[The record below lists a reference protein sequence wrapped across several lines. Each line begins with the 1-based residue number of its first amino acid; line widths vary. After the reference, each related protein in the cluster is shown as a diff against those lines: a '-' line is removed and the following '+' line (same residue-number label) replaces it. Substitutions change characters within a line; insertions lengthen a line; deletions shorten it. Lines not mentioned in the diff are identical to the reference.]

1 MCNRT
6 TSTMTGGARRRPLR
20 AGVIAGLV
28 ALFSIVIPVL
38 VAADDSLSSRR
49 QVLLLSASLWEA
61 YRWHIVAVVGLI
73 GAQGVLIG
81 ALLLQHRR
89 RRCAETVVRAR
100 LDLETVVPGVAA
112 TFVDLRGAEVD
123 EGIARGLRRVGEHLG
138 LDNALILEFSTD
150 DRAMHLTHLWTAPG
164 VPPPGP
170 PMDLARVPWSVERVR
185 RGEIG
190 RFSALDALRSEGHP
204 SELQ

>member
-6 TSTMTGGARRRPLR
+6 TSTMTGGARRRVLR

-38 VAADDSLSSRR
+38 IAADDSLPSRK

-89 RRCAETVVRAR
+89 RRRAETVVRER
-100 LDLETVVPGVAA
+100 LDLETLLSDLSAS
-112 TFVDLRGAEVD
+112 FLDLRGAEVD
-123 EGIARGLRRVGEHLG
+123 AGIAPAPPPLGAHLRRG
-138 LDNALILEFSTD
+138 NSPIL
-150 DRAMHLTHLWTAPG
+150 
-164 VPPPGP
+164 
-170 PMDLARVPWSVERVR
+170 
-185 RGEIG
+185 
-190 RFSALDALRSEGHP
+190 
-204 SELQ
+204 